1 MKKKIIAVAFIA
13 LLTGTLMGCSND
25 TSTDMKSN
33 NTSIDMKSNETSTDM
48 KSNDT
53 SIDEKSKDT
62 YGYDE
67 ILSKIAA
74 SIESGEESD
83 NGEYSYMYPKFGGMG
98 ASDFGYAFIQITEN
112 EQALVVGENGTNEYP
127 SILYDMY
134 EEKNGELVHIFSGGE
149 RDRYFATDTTGAFI
163 EEGSS
168 SADDSFLDTFIVN
181 DGIRNSA
188 NFYRAPEKINID
200 LTSFKKQD
208 SSENANIEGNSVEK
222 NVAENKSSEK
232 QSDKKKHSIEVTDD
246 KGIVEKCP
254 KSAKSGDKVT
264 IKTNVFMDAIPE
276 INVNGSDSGE
286 WDKNRTEYTF
296 IMPDE
301 DVIISTIL
309 KSAGES

>member
-1 MKKKIIAVAFIA
+1 MKKKIISVAFIA

-25 TSTDMKSN
+25 TSTDMKGN

-53 SIDEKSKDT
+53 STGEKSKDT

-134 EEKNGELVHIFSGGE
+134 EEKNGALVHIFSGGE
-149 RDRYFATDTTGAFI
+149 RDRYYATDTTGAFI

-168 SADDSFLDTFIVN
+168 SADASFLDTFIVD

-208 SSENANIEGNSVEK
+208 SSEN
-222 NVAENKSSEK
+222 

-254 KSAKSGDKVT
+254 QSAKSGDKVT

-301 DVIISTIL
+301 DVTISTIL

>member
-1 MKKKIIAVAFIA
+1 MKKKIISVAFVA

-25 TSTDMKSN
+25 TSTDMKGN

-53 SIDEKSKDT
+53 STDEKSKDT

-134 EEKNGELVHIFSGGE
+134 EEKNGALVHIFSGGE
-149 RDRYFATDTTGAFI
+149 RDRYYATDTTGAFI

-168 SADDSFLDTFIVN
+168 SADNSFLDTFIVD

-208 SSENANIEGNSVEK
+208 SSEN
-222 NVAENKSSEK
+222 

-254 KSAKSGDKVT
+254 QSAKSGDKVT

-301 DVIISTIL
+301 DVTISTIL

>member
-1 MKKKIIAVAFIA
+1 MKKKIISVAFIA

-25 TSTDMKSN
+25 
-33 NTSIDMKSNETSTDM
+33 ISTDM

-67 ILSKIAA
+67 ILSKIEA
-74 SIESGEESD
+74 SIESGEESG
-83 NGEYSYMYPKFGGMG
+83 NGEYSYMYPKFGRMG

-149 RDRYFATDTTGAFI
+149 RDRYYATDTTGAFI

-168 SADDSFLDTFIVN
+168 SADDSFLDTFIVD

-188 NFYRAPEKINID
+188 NFYRAPEKINIG

-208 SSENANIEGNSVEK
+208 
-222 NVAENKSSEK
+222 SSEK

-254 KSAKSGDKVT
+254 QSAKSGDKVT

-286 WDKNRTEYTF
+286 WDKNRIEYTF

>member
-1 MKKKIIAVAFIA
+1 MKKKIISVAFIA

-25 TSTDMKSN
+25 TSTDMKGN

-53 SIDEKSKDT
+53 STDEKSKDT

-149 RDRYFATDTTGAFI
+149 RDRYYATDTTGAFI

-168 SADDSFLDTFIVN
+168 SADVSFLDTFIVD

-208 SSENANIEGNSVEK
+208 SSENQG
-222 NVAENKSSEK
+222 
-232 QSDKKKHSIEVTDD
+232 DKKKHSIEVTDD

-254 KSAKSGDKVT
+254 QSAKSGDKVT

-301 DVIISTIL
+301 DVTISTIL

>member
-1 MKKKIIAVAFIA
+1 MKKKIISVAFIA

-25 TSTDMKSN
+25 
-33 NTSIDMKSNETSTDM
+33 TSTDM

-67 ILSKIAA
+67 ILSKIAD

-149 RDRYFATDTTGAFI
+149 RDRYYATDTTGAFI

-168 SADDSFLDTFIVN
+168 SADDSFLDTFIVD

-208 SSENANIEGNSVEK
+208 SSE
-222 NVAENKSSEK
+222 K

-254 KSAKSGDKVT
+254 QLAKSGDKVT

-286 WDKNRTEYTF
+286 WDKNRIEYTF

>member
-1 MKKKIIAVAFIA
+1 MKKKIISVAFVA

-25 TSTDMKSN
+25 TSTDMKGN

-53 SIDEKSKDT
+53 STGEKSKDT

-134 EEKNGELVHIFSGGE
+134 EEKNGALVHIFSGGE
-149 RDRYFATDTTGAFI
+149 RDRYYATDTTGAFI

-168 SADDSFLDTFIVN
+168 SADDSFLDTFIVD

-208 SSENANIEGNSVEK
+208 SSEN
-222 NVAENKSSEK
+222 

-254 KSAKSGDKVT
+254 QSAKSGDKVT

-301 DVIISTIL
+301 DVTISTIL

>member
-1 MKKKIIAVAFIA
+1 MKKKIISVAFIA

-25 TSTDMKSN
+25 TSTN
-33 NTSIDMKSNETSTDM
+33 M

-67 ILSKIAA
+67 ILSKIKA

-149 RDRYFATDTTGAFI
+149 RDRYYATDTTGAFI

-168 SADDSFLDTFIVN
+168 SADASFLDTFIVD

-208 SSENANIEGNSVEK
+208 SSENQ
-222 NVAENKSSEK
+222 SE
-232 QSDKKKHSIEVTDD
+232 KKKHSIEVTDD

-254 KSAKSGDKVT
+254 QSAKSGDKVT

-301 DVIISTIL
+301 DVTISTIL

>member
-1 MKKKIIAVAFIA
+1 MKKKIISVAFIA

-25 TSTDMKSN
+25 TSTNM
-33 NTSIDMKSNETSTDM
+33 E
-48 KSNDT
+48 SNDT

-67 ILSKIAA
+67 ILSKIKA

-149 RDRYFATDTTGAFI
+149 RDRYYATDTTGAFI

-168 SADDSFLDTFIVN
+168 SADNSFFDTFIVD

-208 SSENANIEGNSVEK
+208 
-222 NVAENKSSEK
+222 SSEK

-286 WDKNRTEYTF
+286 WDKNRIEYTF

>member
-1 MKKKIIAVAFIA
+1 MKKKIISVAFIA

-25 TSTDMKSN
+25 
-33 NTSIDMKSNETSTDM
+33 ISTDM

-67 ILSKIAA
+67 ILSKIEA

-83 NGEYSYMYPKFGGMG
+83 NGEYSYMYPKFGRMG

-149 RDRYFATDTTGAFI
+149 RDRYYATDTTGAFI

-168 SADDSFLDTFIVN
+168 SADDSFLDTFIVD

-188 NFYRAPEKINID
+188 NFYRAPEKINIG

-208 SSENANIEGNSVEK
+208 
-222 NVAENKSSEK
+222 SSEK

-254 KSAKSGDKVT
+254 QSAKSGDKVT

-286 WDKNRTEYTF
+286 WDKNRIEYTF

>member
-1 MKKKIIAVAFIA
+1 MKKKIISVAFIA

-53 SIDEKSKDT
+53 STDEKSKDT

-149 RDRYFATDTTGAFI
+149 RDRYYATDTTGAFI

-168 SADDSFLDTFIVN
+168 SADDSFLDTFIVD

-208 SSENANIEGNSVEK
+208 SSE
-222 NVAENKSSEK
+222 K

-254 KSAKSGDKVT
+254 QSAKSGDKVT

-301 DVIISTIL
+301 DVTISTIL

>member
-1 MKKKIIAVAFIA
+1 MKKKIISVAFVA

-25 TSTDMKSN
+25 TSTDMKGN

-53 SIDEKSKDT
+53 STGEKSKDT

-134 EEKNGELVHIFSGGE
+134 EEKNGALVHIFSGGE
-149 RDRYFATDTTGAFI
+149 RDRYYATDTTGAFI

-168 SADDSFLDTFIVN
+168 SADASFLDTFIVD

-188 NFYRAPEKINID
+188 NFYRAPEKINIG

-208 SSENANIEGNSVEK
+208 
-222 NVAENKSSEK
+222 SSEK

-254 KSAKSGDKVT
+254 QSAKSGDKVT

-301 DVIISTIL
+301 DVTISTIL

>member
-1 MKKKIIAVAFIA
+1 MKKKIISVAFIA

-53 SIDEKSKDT
+53 STDEKSKDN

-149 RDRYFATDTTGAFI
+149 RDRYYATDTTGAFI

-168 SADDSFLDTFIVN
+168 SADDSFLDTFIVD

-208 SSENANIEGNSVEK
+208 SSE
-222 NVAENKSSEK
+222 K

-254 KSAKSGDKVT
+254 QSAKSGDKVT

-301 DVIISTIL
+301 DVTISTIL

>member
-1 MKKKIIAVAFIA
+1 MKKKIISVAFIA

-25 TSTDMKSN
+25 TSTDMKGN

-53 SIDEKSKDT
+53 SIDEKIKDT

-67 ILSKIAA
+67 ILSKIAV

-83 NGEYSYMYPKFGGMG
+83 NGEYSYMYPKYGGMG

-149 RDRYFATDTTGAFI
+149 RDRYYATDTTGAFI

-168 SADDSFLDTFIVN
+168 SADDSFLDTFIVD

-188 NFYRAPEKINID
+188 NFYRAPEKINIG

-208 SSENANIEGNSVEK
+208 
-222 NVAENKSSEK
+222 SSEK

-264 IKTNVFMDAIPE
+264 IKTIVFMDAIPE

-301 DVIISTIL
+301 DVTISTIL

>member
-1 MKKKIIAVAFIA
+1 MKKKIISVAFIA

-25 TSTDMKSN
+25 TSTNM
-33 NTSIDMKSNETSTDM
+33 E
-48 KSNDT
+48 SNDT

-67 ILSKIAA
+67 ILSKIKA

-149 RDRYFATDTTGAFI
+149 RDRYYATDTTGAFI

-168 SADDSFLDTFIVN
+168 SADASFLDTFIVD

-208 SSENANIEGNSVEK
+208 SSEN
-222 NVAENKSSEK
+222 

-254 KSAKSGDKVT
+254 QSAKSGDKVT

-301 DVIISTIL
+301 DVTISTIL

>member
-1 MKKKIIAVAFIA
+1 MKKKIISVAFIA

-25 TSTDMKSN
+25 TST
-33 NTSIDMKSNETSTDM
+33 
-48 KSNDT
+48 
-53 SIDEKSKDT
+53 DEKSKDT

-149 RDRYFATDTTGAFI
+149 RDRYYATDTTGAFI

-168 SADDSFLDTFIVN
+168 SADDSFLDTFIVD

-188 NFYRAPEKINID
+188 NFYRAPEKINIG

-208 SSENANIEGNSVEK
+208 
-222 NVAENKSSEK
+222 SSEK

-301 DVIISTIL
+301 DVTISTIL

>member
-1 MKKKIIAVAFIA
+1 MKKKIISVAFVA

-25 TSTDMKSN
+25 TSTDMKGN

-53 SIDEKSKDT
+53 STDEKSKDT

-134 EEKNGELVHIFSGGE
+134 EEKNGALVHIFSGGE
-149 RDRYFATDTTGAFI
+149 RDRYYATDTTGAFI

-168 SADDSFLDTFIVN
+168 SADASFLDTFIVD

-208 SSENANIEGNSVEK
+208 SSEN
-222 NVAENKSSEK
+222 

-254 KSAKSGDKVT
+254 QSAKSGDKVT

-301 DVIISTIL
+301 DVTISTIL

>member
-1 MKKKIIAVAFIA
+1 MKKKIISVAFVA

-25 TSTDMKSN
+25 TSTDMKGN

-53 SIDEKSKDT
+53 STGEKSKDT

-134 EEKNGELVHIFSGGE
+134 EEKNGALVHIFSGGE
-149 RDRYFATDTTGAFI
+149 RDRYYATDTTGAFI

-168 SADDSFLDTFIVN
+168 SADASFLDTFIVD

-188 NFYRAPEKINID
+188 NFYRAPEKINIG

-208 SSENANIEGNSVEK
+208 
-222 NVAENKSSEK
+222 SSEK

-246 KGIVEKCP
+246 KGVVEKCP

-301 DVIISTIL
+301 DVTISTIL

>member
-1 MKKKIIAVAFIA
+1 MKKKIISVAFVA

-25 TSTDMKSN
+25 TSTDMKGN

-53 SIDEKSKDT
+53 STGEKSKDT

-149 RDRYFATDTTGAFI
+149 RDRYYATDTTGAFI

-168 SADDSFLDTFIVN
+168 SADASFLDTFIVD

-188 NFYRAPEKINID
+188 NFYRAPEKINIG

-208 SSENANIEGNSVEK
+208 
-222 NVAENKSSEK
+222 SSEK

-246 KGIVEKCP
+246 KGVVEKCP

-301 DVIISTIL
+301 DVTISTIL

>member
-1 MKKKIIAVAFIA
+1 MKKKIISVAFIA

-25 TSTDMKSN
+25 TSTDMKGN
-33 NTSIDMKSNETSTDM
+33 NTSIDMKSNDTST
-48 KSNDT
+48 
-53 SIDEKSKDT
+53 DEKSKDT

-67 ILSKIAA
+67 ILSKIKA

-149 RDRYFATDTTGAFI
+149 RDRYYATDTTGAFI

-168 SADDSFLDTFIVN
+168 SADNSFFDTFIVN

-208 SSENANIEGNSVEK
+208 
-222 NVAENKSSEK
+222 SSEK

-264 IKTNVFMDAIPE
+264 IKANVFMDAIPE

-301 DVIISTIL
+301 DVTISTIL

>member
-1 MKKKIIAVAFIA
+1 MKKKIISVAFIA

-25 TSTDMKSN
+25 
-33 NTSIDMKSNETSTDM
+33 TSTDM

-67 ILSKIAA
+67 ILSKIAD

-149 RDRYFATDTTGAFI
+149 RDRYYATDTTGAFI

-168 SADDSFLDTFIVN
+168 SADDSFLDTFIVD

-208 SSENANIEGNSVEK
+208 SSE
-222 NVAENKSSEK
+222 K

-254 KSAKSGDKVT
+254 QSAKSGDKVT

-286 WDKNRTEYTF
+286 WDKNRIEYTF

>member
-1 MKKKIIAVAFIA
+1 MKKKIISVAFVA

-25 TSTDMKSN
+25 TSTDMKGN

-53 SIDEKSKDT
+53 STGEKSKDT

-134 EEKNGELVHIFSGGE
+134 EEKNGALVHIFSGGE
-149 RDRYFATDTTGAFI
+149 RDRYYATDTTGAFI

-168 SADDSFLDTFIVN
+168 SADASFLDTFIVD

-208 SSENANIEGNSVEK
+208 SSEN
-222 NVAENKSSEK
+222 

-254 KSAKSGDKVT
+254 QSAKSGDKVT

-301 DVIISTIL
+301 DVTISTIL

>member
-1 MKKKIIAVAFIA
+1 MKKKIISVAFIA

-25 TSTDMKSN
+25 
-33 NTSIDMKSNETSTDM
+33 TSTDM

-67 ILSKIAA
+67 ILSKIAD

-149 RDRYFATDTTGAFI
+149 RDRYYATDTTGAFI

-168 SADDSFLDTFIVN
+168 SADNSFFDTFIVN

-188 NFYRAPEKINID
+188 NFYRAPEKINIG

-208 SSENANIEGNSVEK
+208 
-222 NVAENKSSEK
+222 SSEK

-254 KSAKSGDKVT
+254 QSAKSGDKVT

-301 DVIISTIL
+301 DVTISTIL

>member
-1 MKKKIIAVAFIA
+1 MKKKIISVAFIA

-25 TSTDMKSN
+25 TSTDMKGN

-53 SIDEKSKDT
+53 STGEKSKDT

-67 ILSKIAA
+67 ILSKIEA

-134 EEKNGELVHIFSGGE
+134 EEKNGALVHIFSGGE
-149 RDRYFATDTTGAFI
+149 RDRYYATDTTGAFI

-168 SADDSFLDTFIVN
+168 SADASFLDTFIVD

-208 SSENANIEGNSVEK
+208 SSEN
-222 NVAENKSSEK
+222 

-254 KSAKSGDKVT
+254 QSAKSGDKVT

-301 DVIISTIL
+301 DVTISTIL

>member
-1 MKKKIIAVAFIA
+1 MKKKIISVAFIA

-33 NTSIDMKSNETSTDM
+33 ETSTDM

-53 SIDEKSKDT
+53 STDEKSKDT

-134 EEKNGELVHIFSGGE
+134 EEKNGETISRTNSCGGNDSIWNDRWYAKDCNRYSDGFGGKLYRVSGG
-149 RDRYFATDTTGAFI
+149 I
-163 EEGSS
+163 
-168 SADDSFLDTFIVN
+168 
-181 DGIRNSA
+181 
-188 NFYRAPEKINID
+188 
-200 LTSFKKQD
+200 
-208 SSENANIEGNSVEK
+208 SENIYG
-222 NVAENKSSEK
+222 
-232 QSDKKKHSIEVTDD
+232 
-246 KGIVEKCP
+246 
-254 KSAKSGDKVT
+254 
-264 IKTNVFMDAIPE
+264 
-276 INVNGSDSGE
+276 
-286 WDKNRTEYTF
+286 R
-296 IMPDE
+296 
-301 DVIISTIL
+301 
-309 KSAGES
+309 

>member
-1 MKKKIIAVAFIA
+1 MKKKIISVAFIA

-25 TSTDMKSN
+25 TSTDMKGN

-53 SIDEKSKDT
+53 STGEKSKDT

-67 ILSKIAA
+67 ILSKIEA

-149 RDRYFATDTTGAFI
+149 RDRYYATDTTGAFI

-208 SSENANIEGNSVEK
+208 SSEN
-222 NVAENKSSEK
+222 
-232 QSDKKKHSIEVTDD
+232 QSDKKKHSI
-246 KGIVEKCP
+246 
-254 KSAKSGDKVT
+254 
-264 IKTNVFMDAIPE
+264 
-276 INVNGSDSGE
+276 
-286 WDKNRTEYTF
+286 
-296 IMPDE
+296 
-301 DVIISTIL
+301 
-309 KSAGES
+309 